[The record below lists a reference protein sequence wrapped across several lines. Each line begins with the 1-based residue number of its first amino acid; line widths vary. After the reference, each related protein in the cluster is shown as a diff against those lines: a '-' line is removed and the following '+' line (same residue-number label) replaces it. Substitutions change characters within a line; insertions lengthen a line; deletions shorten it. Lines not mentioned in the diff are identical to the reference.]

1 MTGPAGRQT
10 SCPDSCQN
18 RKDLRI
24 RILVRGIVQGV
35 GFRPFLHRLAQ
46 KLALT
51 GWARN
56 TSGGLEAELEGKEAD
71 LASFVERV
79 RTFPPPMAVVEEV
92 SVQGP
97 WPAAGYQGFSIL
109 ESALSDE
116 ATLLSPDMAPCPA
129 CRAELRRICFLKRKQ
144 RLRKKKDPRRCS
156 LKIWNLYRKQK
167 PTLSRTGQVQKK
179 CRCLPGTQT
188 AGQAAAVIPAQ

>member
-1 MTGPAGRQT
+1 MTGPASRQT

-56 TSGGLEAELEGKEAD
+56 TSGGLEAQLEGKEAD

-129 CRAELRRICFLKRKQ
+129 CRAELFS
-144 RLRKKKDPRRCS
+144 KKDRRYCYSFLLFSFFS
-156 LKIWNLYRKQK
+156 LHFIFFPFSFFYFFHFHLLFYLFFILFYLR
-167 PTLSRTGQVQKK
+167 
-179 CRCLPGTQT
+179 
-188 AGQAAAVIPAQ
+188 